1 MARANEAVDM
11 ASDTLAGDLLGALL
25 QEIKLLP
32 DIWPKIGQGE
42 QDEII
47 ERLRKRVTDNVRMA
61 VGLIA
66 SDQRITVVADLK
78 KIVFGDK
85 TEAVFVI
92 ADRDPARLDLA
103 ECRGQA
109 CLIVVTNPGAYM
121 GGLDDVRSE
130 PNQGNLPG
138 VDSGSQVI
146 EQARRRSQRKP
157 PPADGEI
164 DPLH

>member
-11 ASDTLAGDLLGALL
+11 ASDTVAGDLLGALL

-47 ERLRKRVTDNVRMA
+47 ERLRKRVTDNVRTA

-66 SDQRITVVADLK
+66 SEQRITVVADLK

-109 CLIVVTNPGAYM
+109 CLIVVTNAGAHM
-121 GGLDDVRSE
+121 GGLDYVRSD
-130 PNQGNLPG
+130 PDQRDLPG

-146 EQARRRSQRKP
+146 EQARRRSKNKP
-157 PPADGEI
+157 P
-164 DPLH
+164 